1 MYKSLITLSKSKIG
15 LSKSKIGNAKNL
27 KQLVYIYI
35 YIYIYDTY
43 NIAKI
48 TRQ

>member
-35 YIYIYDTY
+35 YDTY
-43 NIAKI
+43 NIAQI